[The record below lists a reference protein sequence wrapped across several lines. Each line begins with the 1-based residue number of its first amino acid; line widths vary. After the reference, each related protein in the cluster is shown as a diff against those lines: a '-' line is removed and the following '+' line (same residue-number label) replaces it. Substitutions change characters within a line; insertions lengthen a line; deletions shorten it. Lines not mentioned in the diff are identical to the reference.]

1 MTDGLE
7 RSRATRFAVLV
18 ASGVVFLVFPLAALF
33 GVFDAIADDR
43 VTPDSSLIY
52 YPAAEALL
60 DGERI
65 YPVRPGVLISD
76 YIYPPVTAVAVAPL
90 TVLSVDAAELVFAV
104 LLVLAFAAT
113 LAVAGVRDW
122 RCYGL
127 AFLWPPVLDAI
138 QTGNV
143 TIFLGLGTALVWRLR
158 DRPRAAGAALGIGLA
173 VKPVMWPLAVWLA
186 ATRRSAGVLWT
197 VVAAVTVLAATWA
210 VLGFEGL
217 GGYPDLVR
225 RSAEVYERQSYTVY
239 ALAIDLGLGSTVG
252 RVLWLALAGG
262 TLALTVVAARRG
274 SERRAFVVAIAATI
288 ACSPIVWLHYF
299 ALLLVAAAVAQP
311 RLAPVWFLGLPMHA
325 FVTTGFYNGSTF
337 QTAAMLTS
345 AAVTVL
351 LLLGWP
357 SMSRSD
363 LRRLLPRTV
372 VGSPR
377 RR

>member
-372 VGSPR
+372 VGSP
-377 RR
+377 

>member
-1 MTDGLE
+1 MADGVE
-7 RSRATRFAVLV
+7 RSRATRFAVLG
-18 ASGVVFLVFPLAALF
+18 ASGVVFVVFPLAALF

-372 VGSPR
+372 VGSP
-377 RR
+377 

>member
-1 MTDGLE
+1 MADGVE

-18 ASGVVFLVFPLAALF
+18 ASGVVFVVFPLAALF

-325 FVTTGFYNGSTF
+325 FVTTGFYSGSTF

-372 VGSPR
+372 VGSP
-377 RR
+377 

>member
-1 MTDGLE
+1 MADGVE

-18 ASGVVFLVFPLAALF
+18 ASGVVFVVFPLAALF

-372 VGSPR
+372 VGSP
-377 RR
+377 

>member
-18 ASGVVFLVFPLAALF
+18 ASGVVFVVFPLAALF

-372 VGSPR
+372 VGSP
-377 RR
+377 

>member
-1 MTDGLE
+1 MADGVE

-372 VGSPR
+372 VGSP
-377 RR
+377 